1 MAVSVSRSKSMKSS
15 TRNPV
20 RRPLLLL
27 LCGILTF
34 DSSLLLTGCR
44 RDSPSEEA
52 AASFDHITFPEYTD
66 LLFCN
71 EIVQDTI
78 SLHYT
83 VSDPGSYGIT
93 DYEVCL
99 PDYSPEA
106 QEKQSLRME
115 NIRCGLAS
123 YDYDQLTKEQ
133 QLTYDLLADYSDPGT
148 NDTDLALYPEILRP
162 STGFAAQLPVLLAEY
177 HFYRRQDITDYLT
190 LLAKLPDCF
199 AGICAYEKAR
209 ADAGLFMSDA
219 QADTVLSSIA
229 DLTDT
234 TEEHYLI
241 TTFRSRLKDLPE
253 LSEGEKEAYCQ
264 ENEEA
269 FLQSVLPAYQQLADC
284 ITSLKGCGTNDA
296 GLCYYPQ
303 GSEYYQALVYA
314 STGSSRSIDE
324 LLELAERQRQEDIS
338 AMAELSA
345 RGDALTADPDSFPLS
360 DASPEEMLTSLTSAI
375 TDQFSP
381 PVSTVFSVNYVD
393 ECMQE
398 SMAPA
403 FYLTAPIDD
412 LSHNM
417 IYINPASDYESID
430 LFTTLAHEGFPGHL
444 YQTTQTAAA
453 GISPVR
459 NLLNYPGYV
468 EGWATYVEM
477 LSYGYTG
484 LPEDQAELLMHNQSA
499 ILSLYATADLS
510 IHAKGWTRSDLLAFF
525 REFGIGDEKTVGEIY
540 DYIVSEPAHYLKYY
554 IGYVEFLELKK
565 YAQEKW
571 GDDYSNRAFHDAVL
585 SIGPAPFDILK
596 KYLPDYFN
604 KA

>member
-1 MAVSVSRSKSMKSS
+1 MKPTKKQRTIISK
-15 TRNPV
+15 R
-20 RRPLLLL
+20 LLSLL
-27 LCGILTF
+27 LCACL
-34 DSSLLLTGCR
+34 SVS
-44 RDSPSEEA
+44 
-52 AASFDHITFPEYTD
+52 ASFTFTSCSFGDNPARQTACPEHISFQEYTD
-66 LLFCN
+66 LLFQN

-83 VSDPGSYGIT
+83 LSDPASYHISNY
-93 DYEVCL
+93 DIRL

-106 QEKQSLRME
+106 QEALSLRLE

-123 YDYDQLTKEQ
+123 YDYDKLTTQQ
-133 QLTYDLLADYSDPGT
+133 QLTYDLLQEYAASETD
-148 NDTDLALYPEILRP
+148 DTLSLYPEILRP
-162 STGFAAQLPVLLAEY
+162 STGFCAQLPVLLAEY
-177 HFYRRQDITDYLT
+177 HFYRQQDVNDYLE
-190 LLAKLPDCF
+190 LLRLIPDCF

-209 ADAGLFMSDA
+209 ADAGLFMSDT
-219 QADTVLSSIA
+219 QADTVLASIA
-229 DLTDT
+229 ALTDT
-234 TEEHYLI
+234 SKEHYLI
-241 TTFRSRLKDLPE
+241 TTFRNKLENLPE
-253 LSEGEKEAYCQ
+253 LTQGEKDAFCQ
-264 ENEEA
+264 ENEDA
-269 FLQSVLPAYQQLADC
+269 FLRSVLPAYQQLADC
-284 ITSLKGCGTNDA
+284 ITELKGSGTNDA
-296 GLCYYPQ
+296 GLCYYPN
-303 GSEYYQALVYA
+303 GNEYYQELVYA

-324 LLELAERQRQEDIS
+324 LLKLTEQQRLNDMTAIL
-338 AMAELSA
+338 ELSS
-345 RGDALTADPDSFPLS
+345 DTDFTVNEEDFPFS
-360 DASPEEMLTSLTSAI
+360 GASPEEMLTQLTASI
-375 TDQFSP
+375 EDQFSP

-398 SMAPA
+398 AMAPA

-417 IYINPASDYESID
+417 IYINPASAYDDLD

-484 LPEDQAELLMHNQSA
+484 LPERQSELLMHNRSA

-510 IHAKGWTRSDLLAFF
+510 IHAKGWTKSDLFSFF
-525 REFGIGDEKTVGEIY
+525 REFGIGDEDTIGEVY

-565 YAQEKW
+565 YAKETW
-571 GDDYSNRAFHDAVL
+571 DSSYSDRAFHDAIL
-585 SIGPAPFDILK
+585 SIGPAPFDIIK

>member
-1 MAVSVSRSKSMKSS
+1 MKSTKS
-15 TRNPV
+15 TQNPI
-20 RRPLLLL
+20 LKSILLL
-27 LCGILTF
+27 LCGMLIADTTLT
-34 DSSLLLTGCR
+34 LTGCHSG
-44 RDSPSEEA
+44 DSPSQQA
-52 AASFDHITFPEYTD
+52 TASLDHITFPEYTD
-66 LLFCN
+66 LLFRN

-83 VSDPGSYGIT
+83 LSDPAAYDIN

-123 YDYDQLTKEQ
+123 YDYDQLTAEQ
-133 QLTYDLLADYSDPGT
+133 QLTYDLLQDYSDAGT
-148 NDTDLALYPEILRP
+148 EDSDLSLYPEVLRP

-177 HFYRRQDITDYLT
+177 HFYRRQDVTDYLT
-190 LLAKLPDCF
+190 LLNQIPDCF

-209 ADAGLFMSDA
+209 ADAGLFMSDT
-219 QADTVLSSIA
+219 QADTVLSSID

-241 TTFRSRLKDLPE
+241 TTFRSRLDDLPE
-253 LSEGEKEAYCQ
+253 LSQEEKEAYCQ
-264 ENEEA
+264 ENQEA
-269 FLQSVLPAYQQLADC
+269 FLRSVLPAYQQLADC
-284 ITSLKGCGTNDA
+284 ITSLKGSGTCNA
-296 GLCYYPQ
+296 GLCYYPE
-303 GSEYYQALVYA
+303 GSAYYQALVYA

-324 LLELAERQRQEDIS
+324 LLELTEQQRQEDIN
-338 AMAELSA
+338 AIAELSA
-345 RGDALTADPDSFPLS
+345 HGEGLTVEPEDFSLAG
-360 DASPEEMLTSLTSAI
+360 ASPEEMLNRLTTAI

-398 SMAPA
+398 CMAPA

-417 IYINPASDYESID
+417 IYINPASNYEDID

-477 LSYGYTG
+477 LSYSYTG
-484 LPEDQAELLMHNQSA
+484 LPESQAKLLMHNQSA

-510 IHAKGWTRSDLLAFF
+510 IHAKGWTRSDLLEFF
-525 REFGIGDEKTVGEIY
+525 RDFGIGDEAAIGEIY

-571 GDDYSNRAFHDAVL
+571 GDDYSDRAFHDAVL
-585 SIGPAPFDILK
+585 TIGPAPFDILK

>member
-1 MAVSVSRSKSMKSS
+1 MKSTDS
-15 TRNPV
+15 TRSPLHKLV
-20 RRPLLLL
+20 LLLF
-27 LCGILTF
+27 CGILFADTTVT
-34 DSSLLLTGCR
+34 LTGCSSGH
-44 RDSPSEEA
+44 SPSQQA
-52 AASFDHITFPEYTD
+52 AASLDHITFPEYTD

-71 EIVQDTI
+71 ELVQDTI

-83 VSDPGSYGIT
+83 LSDPAAYGIH
-93 DYEVCL
+93 DYTVCL

-106 QEKQSLRME
+106 LEKQSLRME

-123 YDYDQLTKEQ
+123 YDYGQLTPTQ
-133 QLTYDLLADYSDPGT
+133 QLTYDLLQDYADTGT
-148 NDTDLALYPEILRP
+148 EGTDLSLYPEILRP

-177 HFYRRQDITDYLT
+177 HFYRRQDVADYLS
-190 LLAKLPDCF
+190 LLHQIPDCF

-209 ADAGLFMSDA
+209 ADAGLFMSDT
-219 QADTVLSSIA
+219 QADTVLHSIA

-241 TTFRSRLKDLPE
+241 TTFRSRLEDLPE
-253 LSEGEKEAYCQ
+253 LSGEEKEAYCR

-269 FLQSVLPAYQQLADC
+269 FLQSVLPAYQQLAD
-284 ITSLKGCGTNDA
+284 TVTQLKGSGTNDA
-296 GLCYYPQ
+296 GLCYYPE
-303 GSEYYQALVYA
+303 GSAYYQELVYA

-324 LLELAERQRQEDIS
+324 LLELTEQQRQEDIN
-338 AMAELSA
+338 AIAELSA
-345 RGDALTADPDSFPLS
+345 NGADLTADPEDFPMAG
-360 DASPEEMLTSLTSAI
+360 ASPEEMLTHLAAAI

-398 SMAPA
+398 TMAPA

-417 IYINPASDYESID
+417 IYINPASSYEDID

-444 YQTTQTAAA
+444 YQTTRTAAA
-453 GISPVR
+453 DISPVR

-477 LSYGYTG
+477 LSYSYTG
-484 LPEDQAELLMHNQSA
+484 LPQDQAALLMHNQSA
-499 ILSLYATADLS
+499 VLSLYATADLS
-510 IHAKGWTRSDLLAFF
+510 IHAKGWTRSDLLEFF
-525 REFGIGDEKTVGEIY
+525 RGFGIGDEETIGEIY

-554 IGYVEFLELKK
+554 IGYIEFLELKK
-565 YAQEKW
+565 YAQETW
-571 GDDYSNRAFHDAVL
+571 GDGYSDRAFHDAVL
-585 SIGPAPFDILK
+585 TIGPAPFDILK

>member
-1 MAVSVSRSKSMKSS
+1 MKFSQTHRTAIWKRLLLLILCAFVSVS
-15 TRNPV
+15 
-20 RRPLLLL
+20 
-27 LCGILTF
+27 
-34 DSSLLLTGCR
+34 SSLALTSCSLGN
-44 RDSPSEEA
+44 DP
-52 AASFDHITFPEYTD
+52 ASQTASLDRITFQEYTD
-66 LLFCN
+66 LLFRN

-83 VSDPGSYGIT
+83 VSNPASYDIS
-93 DYEVCL
+93 DYNICL

-106 QEKQSLRME
+106 EDALALRLE

-123 YDYDQLTKEQ
+123 YDYDKLTIQQ
-133 QLTYDLLADYSDPGT
+133 QLTYDLLQEYAGSED
-148 NDTDLALYPEILRP
+148 NDALSLYPEILRP
-162 STGFAAQLPVLLAEY
+162 STGFCAQLPVLLAEY
-177 HFYRRQDITDYLT
+177 HFYRQQDVIDYLE
-190 LLAKLPDCF
+190 LLRLIPDCF
-199 AGICAYEKAR
+199 AGICAYEKAK
-209 ADAGLFMSDA
+209 ADAGLFMSDT
-219 QADTVLSSIA
+219 QADTVLASIA
-229 DLTDT
+229 ALTDT

-241 TTFRSRLKDLPE
+241 TTFRNKLENLPDL
-253 LSEGEKEAYCQ
+253 SQGEKDAFCQ
-264 ENEEA
+264 ENEDA
-269 FLQSVLPAYQQLADC
+269 FLRSVLPAYQQLADC
-284 ITSLKGCGTNDA
+284 IAALKGSGTNDA
-296 GLCYYPQ
+296 GLCYYPN
-303 GSEYYQALVYA
+303 GSEYYQELVYA

-324 LLELAERQRQEDIS
+324 LLKLTEQQRLEDIT
-338 AMAELSA
+338 AIMELSSD
-345 RGDALTADPDSFPLS
+345 GTDLTVNADDFPLS
-360 DASPEEMLTSLTSAI
+360 GASPEEMLTRLTAAI

-398 SMAPA
+398 AMAPA
-403 FYLTAPIDD
+403 FYLTAPMDD

-417 IYINPASDYESID
+417 IYINPASAYDDLD

-484 LPEDQAELLMHNQSA
+484 LPEQQAELLMHNKSA

-510 IHAKGWTRSDLLAFF
+510 IHAKGWTKSDLYNFF
-525 REFGIGDEKTVGEIY
+525 RGFGLGDEETIREIY

-565 YAQEKW
+565 YAKETW
-571 GDDYSNRAFHDAVL
+571 DDAYSDRAFHDAIL
-585 SIGPAPFDILK
+585 SIGPAPFDIIK